1 MLSWI
6 AHFGIPLRITSDLGG
21 QFESNL
27 FKKLSELLGF
37 KHKRTTAYHPQA
49 NGLVE
54 RLHRQLKAA
63 LLCHEDTWYDA
74 LPAVL
79 LGLRAAYKEDIEATP
94 AELVLGEPL
103 RLPGE
108 FLAPSR
114 QDTTAPEL
122 VRMLRKNFQDLAP
135 EPASRH
141 THQRIF
147 VHQDLANASHV
158 FIRNDQVRPSFSAPY
173 DGPYPVVDKHEKYFT
188 VKLRG
193 RNTPV
198 SIDRLKPAYLL
209 LDELQSQH
217 DTAGPS
223 ALSVHQPVA
232 NNDAPTTATSKKKK
246 QVRLAL

>member
-1 MLSWI
+1 MY
-6 AHFGIPLRITSDLGG
+6 
-21 QFESNL
+21 
-27 FKKLSELLGF
+27 SELSSYQIEPG
-37 KHKRTTAYHPQA
+37 AA
-49 NGLVE
+49 ACW
-54 RLHRQLKAA
+54 RLFAGEYPWKAPLKAA

-94 AELVLGEPL
+94 AELVLGEPI

-141 THQRIF
+141 AHQRIF

-193 RNTPV
+193 RSTPV

-232 NNDAPTTATSKKKK
+232 NNDAPTTTTSKKKK